1 VNKVCPVTGL
11 PIKAPVEWRYTTDDN
26 HYRGQLYMV
35 GDRIVVWKPSGC
47 PRIEDAEAITELI
60 YSVIDTLFTGND
72 RFFALFDYTEL
83 ENPPIQNRLRV
94 LKNLKETARR
104 IDRVFFFG
112 MNRTVRT
119 IVRLSVQ
126 ISGLADK
133 IYICRDYADAL
144 SQVHSQISGSGEVPD
159 FNVYQPREIRRLLE
173 IIGTI
178 VWNRDYSVE
187 VPELTHDHPLSEL
200 YNAVDVMRH
209 DLRMLDAENREKQE
223 QLEEANRVKDNF
235 IANISHEMKTPLGG
249 ILGSIE
255 LLHST
260 APTEL
265 QQKYL
270 RIMGHSSSVLMD
282 RVNDVLDF
290 SRMEHKLISLDRQ
303 VCSIRKICTDVAEM
317 TIPQSAE
324 KGIELFYSIDEGI
337 PAYTL
342 SDPIRLQQILI
353 NLLNNAVKFTDSGA
367 IRLECS
373 LVSKN
378 ADTFT
383 CLFQVEDSGI
393 GISPQQQ
400 EMIFGKFVQADT
412 SSMKKE
418 TGSGLGLAI
427 ARELVHLFGG
437 EIELVSSPHRGSI
450 FSFTLSFPLVSGTNL
465 FQDSDSREREFMGTV
480 LVVDD
485 DEINRIVIGDL
496 VKNCGATPVPA
507 TSGTEALKKLSEQR
521 IDLVLLDCSM
531 PYMEGLEVAERIRSR
546 KDAVGDVPV
555 VAVTAYT
562 SKEDRQTG
570 METVF
575 DGYLSKPV
583 RGADIQ
589 RVFDA
594 FLPYT
599 EMQNTE
605 VQNSEKAFFPVSG
618 PVPEKIM
625 PLIHKQLAA
634 LPSQLD
640 YLRECVEGGSFAEA
654 GRVSHRLKSFSST
667 LLELPSGENCFR
679 IAALLDSHVRSGS
692 VSRSLRYIRTFQDVA
707 ESVEEHSRRSE

>member
-1 VNKVCPVTGL
+1 MKKVCPVTGL
-11 PIKAPVEWRYTTDDN
+11 PIREPVEWRYTTKDN

-35 GDRIVVWKPSGC
+35 GEKIVVWKPSGC
-47 PRIEDAEAITELI
+47 PRTEDAEAITKLI

-72 RFFALFDYTEL
+72 RFYALFDYSEL

-94 LKNLKETARR
+94 LKNLRETAQR
-104 IDRVFFFG
+104 IHRVFFFG

-126 ISGLADK
+126 LSGLAEK
-133 IYICRDYADAL
+133 IHVCRDYTDAL
-144 SQVHSQISGSGEVPD
+144 SRVHAQISGSGEVPD
-159 FNVYQPREIRRLLE
+159 FNVYQPRDIRRLLE

-178 VWNRDYSVE
+178 VWDRDYSVE

-255 LLHST
+255 LLHKT
-260 APTEL
+260 GPTEL

-290 SRMEHKLISLDRQ
+290 SRMEHKRMGLDRQ

-317 TIPQSAE
+317 SIPQSAE
-324 KGIELFYSIDEGI
+324 KGIELFYSIGEDI

-367 IRLECS
+367 VRLECS
-373 LVSKN
+373 LVSKG
-378 ADTFT
+378 AESFS

-400 EMIFGKFVQADT
+400 EKIFGKFVQVDT
-412 SSMKKE
+412 SQMKKE
-418 TGSGLGLAI
+418 RGSGLGLAI

-437 EIELVSSPHRGSI
+437 EIELVSSPDRGSV
-450 FSFTLSFPLVSGTNL
+450 FSFTLSFPLVSGVNPP
-465 FQDSDSREREFMGTV
+465 QNPDSREREYMGTV

-496 VKNCGATPVPA
+496 VKSRGAAPVLVG
-507 TSGTEALKKLSEQR
+507 SGAEALKKLSEQR
-521 IDLVLLDCSM
+521 IDLILLDCSM
-531 PYMEGLEVAERIRSR
+531 PYMEGPEVAERIRSR
-546 KDAVGDVPV
+546 NDAVGDVPV

-562 SKEDRQTG
+562 SKENKQTG

-583 RGADIQ
+583 QGDAIQ
-589 RVFDA
+589 RVFEA

-599 EMQNTE
+599 EMQSTE
-605 VQNSEKAFFPVSG
+605 IQNSEKKLPQVAGSVT
-618 PVPEKIM
+618 EKIM
-625 PLIHKQLAA
+625 PLLHKQIAD

-640 YLRECVEGGSFAEA
+640 YLRECVEGGNFAEA

-667 LLELPSGENCFR
+667 LVELPSGENCFR
-679 IAALLDSHVRSGS
+679 IAALLDYHVRNGS
-692 VSRSLRYIRTFQDVA
+692 VPQSLRAIRTFHEVSA
-707 ESVEEHSRRSE
+707 CVEEQSRRCV